1 MASTTLTTTFTE
13 QLDRFESSLP
23 TIPARI
29 VRLQRTLAGAAYDQY
44 ANMFQAWTDSTKAF
58 LGTARVSGKTV
69 TGQVKAAGEQIAS
82 TTRTGARTV
91 AGQTA
96 AQGRRVSK
104 SATGETTKL
113 LADAIGAVDTS
124 AVDEQPGSGRPSEQ
138 WTKAELLERARQLEI
153 EGRTGLNKA
162 QLIKALRRHS

>member
-1 MASTTLTTTFTE
+1 MASSTLTTTFTE

-23 TIPARI
+23 AIPARI

-44 ANMFQAWTDSTKAF
+44 ASMLQALTDSTKAV

-69 TGQVKAAGEQIAS
+69 TGQVKSAGEQIAS
-82 TTRTGARTV
+82 VTRTGARTV

-96 AQGRRVSK
+96 AQGRRVSR
-104 SATGETTKL
+104 SATGEATKL
-113 LADAIGAVDTS
+113 LDDAIDAVDS
-124 AVDEQPGSGRPSEQ
+124 NADVESPGSGRPYEQ
-138 WTKAELLERARQLEI
+138 WTKSELLERARQLDI

-162 QLIKALRRHS
+162 QLIKALRKHS

>member
-23 TIPARI
+23 DIPARI
-29 VRLQRTLAGAAYDQY
+29 VRLQRTLASAAYDQY
-44 ANMFQAWTDSTKAF
+44 TAMFQAMTDSTKAF

-69 TGQVKAAGEQIAS
+69 TGQVKAAGEQVA
-82 TTRTGARTV
+82 TATRTGAKTV

-96 AQGRRVSK
+96 AQGRRVSR
-104 SATGETTKL
+104 SATGEATKL
-113 LADAIGAVDTS
+113 LDDAIDAVDS
-124 AVDEQPGSGRPSEQ
+124 SDAVEQPGSGRRYEQ
-138 WTKAELLERARQLEI
+138 WTKAELMERARELDI

-162 QLIKALRRHS
+162 ELIKALRKHS